1 MKTLPHESSD
11 DVGAEACRAMQ
22 DMLDIV
28 GRRWTGAVLLACTRG
43 ASRSGEIR
51 HMVTGISDRL
61 LSQRLKELESL
72 GLVDRAVVPT
82 TPVQILY
89 RPTARAEELVA
100 ALGPLVAWG
109 ARYLP

>member
-1 MKTLPHESSD
+1 
-11 DVGAEACRAMQ
+11 MQ

-43 ASRSGEIR
+43 ASRFSEIR
-51 HMVTGISDRL
+51 RMVTGISDRL

-72 GLVDRAVVPT
+72 GLIDREVVPT

-100 ALGPLVAWG
+100 ALQPLVAWG
-109 ARYLP
+109 ARCLSSAPASSPTR